1 MYQVAVSICRPAP
14 PLWFRLSAPHAR
26 DLQSCLLEWLERIYR
41 TESTP
46 PLFADTMQPGGLL
59 QPGDVF
65 RNPGLADAL
74 QSPAAEGDAS
84 FYKGNLA
91 ARGIGSVKPATP
103 APLVC

>member
-1 MYQVAVSICRPAP
+1 
-14 PLWFRLSAPHAR
+14 
-26 DLQSCLLEWLERIYR
+26 
-41 TESTP
+41 
-46 PLFADTMQPGGLL
+46 MQPGGLL